1 MPAVQAVEF
10 AIRVL
15 EGSGLFNA
23 GLGSNCQLDRVQR
36 MDASIMEGSGL
47 RAGAVASIEGIMHP
61 ITAARLVME
70 KTEHVLLV
78 GEPAT
83 RFAHYFHVEPKPT
96 VPRRRSRRRGQSAAG
111 ANTLRLFAMIANSRV
126 VRRETVGKETV
137 GAVVLDRT
145 GTVAAGASTGGVDVM
160 LPGRVGDTP
169 LIGCGIYAD
178 NQSGAIS
185 MTGLGESIIRIAVAK
200 EIANLLERGI
210 SPAKATTLVLRKVVK
225 RTNGLAGAL
234 VLRADG
240 RFAIRHVTPRMAAG
254 YWDGFGRP
262 LVGDRFQ

>member
-78 GEPAT
+78 GEPAM

-160 LPGRVGDTP
+160 MPGRVEDTP
-169 LIGCGIYAD
+169 SAAVST
-178 NQSGAIS
+178 QTSS
-185 MTGLGESIIRIAVAK
+185 RRSPSGLGESIIRIAVAK